1 MNKQDLNKITVK
13 DQQLKLILPLSYW
26 NKTHRVIELNEE
38 WVDRVIDNRWVHDK
52 WRDNNLTDI
61 LHDVNGILQ
70 EDEHFLTRL

>member
-1 MNKQDLNKITVK
+1 M
-13 DQQLKLILPLSYW
+13 
-26 NKTHRVIELNEE
+26 IELNEE
-38 WVDRVIDNRWVHDK
+38 WVDRVIDNRWVQDK

>member
-1 MNKQDLNKITVK
+1 MNNKFYDNKIEK
-13 DQQLKLILPLSYW
+13 EQQLKLILPLSYW
-26 NKTHRVIELNEE
+26 NKTHRVMELDEE
-38 WVDRVIDNRWVHDK
+38 WVDRVTGNSYE

>member
-1 MNKQDLNKITVK
+1 MNKQDLNK
-13 DQQLKLILPLSYW
+13 DEQLKLILPLSYW
-26 NKTHRVIELNEE
+26 NKTHRVMELDEE
-38 WVDRVIDNRWVHDK
+38 WVDRVIGNSYE

>member
-1 MNKQDLNKITVK
+1 MNKQDLNK
-13 DQQLKLILPLSYW
+13 DEQLKLILPLSYW
-26 NKTHRVIELNEE
+26 NKTHRVMELDEE
-38 WVDRVIDNRWVHDK
+38 WVDRVIGNSYK